1 VARRRRTRALRLWPV
16 LAAALLAACS
26 ALPLP
31 ELRPPLPPAWRNA
44 PGPSAGQAPAP
55 DLHDWWRAFDD
66 PQLAALVDRALA
78 GNLDLAQ
85 AAERFRASRL
95 LERHAMDKY
104 RPELKADTND
114 VINPDT
120 TASYFIVGFDALW
133 ELPLFG
139 AAGGTHRIARGDL
152 DAAAA
157 DVRSARV
164 SLVAEVVRCW
174 IGLRSAQRQEQL
186 LGSIRDADA
195 ERLQLLQVRRK
206 LQLAAP
212 EALAAAEARLAQD
225 EAALAAP
232 RQAINASAQQLAVLL
247 GQSEPDPAWLQPGA
261 QPRLGPWKLA
271 SVPADLLRTQ
281 PRIAQAEAEVLRAA
295 GELDISRAEVLPHI
309 GIGTSLQWSV
319 NIARNHRARTGEG
332 IFSLGPVID
341 IPLFDWGQRVARKH
355 ASDHQLRAAVL
366 AYRQAVLQ
374 GVAETE
380 TALGDLHQLG
390 LREAAA
396 QRAVDAL
403 DRGVAAVRERAA
415 LKLASGLDV
424 QDNLVEQRRA
434 ELELVSARAAHDLA
448 YVALYKALGGAPLPP
463 GDDPATTGGLPRSTP

>member
-1 VARRRRTRALRLWPV
+1 
-16 LAAALLAACS
+16 
-26 ALPLP
+26 
-31 ELRPPLPPAWRNA
+31 
-44 PGPSAGQAPAP
+44 
-55 DLHDWWRAFDD
+55 
-66 PQLAALVDRALA
+66 
-78 GNLDLAQ
+78 
-85 AAERFRASRL
+85 
-95 LERHAMDKY
+95 
-104 RPELKADTND
+104 
-114 VINPDT
+114 
-120 TASYFIVGFDALW
+120 
-133 ELPLFG
+133 
-139 AAGGTHRIARGDL
+139 
-152 DAAAA
+152 
-157 DVRSARV
+157 
-164 SLVAEVVRCW
+164 
-174 IGLRSAQRQEQL
+174 
-186 LGSIRDADA
+186 
-195 ERLQLLQVRRK
+195 
-206 LQLAAP
+206 
-212 EALAAAEARLAQD
+212 
-225 EAALAAP
+225 
-232 RQAINASAQQLAVLL
+232 
-247 GQSEPDPAWLQPGA
+247 
-261 QPRLGPWKLA
+261 
-271 SVPADLLRTQ
+271 
-281 PRIAQAEAEVLRAA
+281 
-295 GELDISRAEVLPHI
+295 
-309 GIGTSLQWSV
+309 V